1 MLGDV
6 VGEALVDRGPRR
18 LESEHEILDTY
29 RRGDQLR
36 VIAKVLDSSVDR
48 ISRTVAR
55 LGSFG
60 DELERSRAVRRR
72 SLTAHEALAAN
83 REMVYRLESVGISLP
98 EIPVV
103 LKALGIDIEVDLAVD
118 LLHMQGIPAEA
129 PEVLSS
135 RHRAA
140 DRLSLLYIAGKHH
153 GIEPDYQLALGQ
165 IPIEEVAE
173 LRLHLQASFP
183 PRRVAEILAVAE
195 TTKLAIRARK
205 MTALSVSDYDSTAK
219 SIRLRFGSIT
229 REPNHEWPVPGLQLR
244 QRLGGGFW
252 ESAIASIGLK
262 LETMDA
268 PFTKD
273 DYVAAIND
281 FAETCKATGHAC
293 DVETYD
299 RWVTAETARRKE
311 RPSAIGLA
319 AHFGSW
325 KAALK
330 RAHNGSGRAKHSD
343 ATDGH
348 DVDPLFEWVDEAEEA
363 AWVRAGEFICEL
375 LANIPR
381 NRSVQVQY
389 GGPSDGSIR
398 PYAQGTRG
406 ADGVWCEIVS
416 ERFLPGEQWPIDTEY
431 LEAEDWLTPD
441 DEVPQWCKE
450 KVEIH
455 DAGHVILA
463 GLRHGRLC
471 PDPWQLRWSTRQFLE
486 GPGPDHGVT
495 LEAALAGE
503 IQTLRNAS

>member
-1 MLGDV
+1 M
-6 VGEALVDRGPRR
+6 
-18 LESEHEILDTY
+18 
-29 RRGDQLR
+29 
-36 VIAKVLDSSVDR
+36 AKVLDSSVDR
-48 ISRTVAR
+48 ISRAVVR

-140 DRLSLLYIAGKHH
+140 DRLSLLYVAGKHH

-173 LRLHLQASFP
+173 LRLHLQAGFP

-195 TTKLAIRARK
+195 TTKLAIRAREI
-205 MTALSVSDYDSTAK
+205 TTLSRSDYDSTAK

-229 REPNHEWPVPGLQLR
+229 REPNLDWPVSGLHLR
-244 QRLGGGFW
+244 LRLGGGFW
-252 ESAIASIGLK
+252 DSALTSLGLM
-262 LETMDA
+262 LETIDA
-268 PFTKD
+268 PFTED
-273 DYVAAIND
+273 EYVAAITD
-281 FAETCKATGHAC
+281 FAETCKVTSYAC

-299 RWVTAETARRKE
+299 RWLTAETARRQE
-311 RPSAIGLA
+311 RPSANVLA

-325 KAALK
+325 KAAIK
-330 RAHNGSGRAKHSD
+330 RTQIGSGRSRHPD

-348 DVDPLFEWVDEAEEA
+348 DDDRLFYCVDEAEEA

-375 LANIPR
+375 LANMPR
-381 NRSVQVQY
+381 NRSVQIQY
-389 GGPSDGSIR
+389 GDPSDGSIR

-406 ADGVWCEIVS
+406 VNGVWCEIVS

-431 LEAEDWLTPD
+431 LEAEDWLIPD

-495 LEAALAGE
+495 LEATLAGE